1 MNVFNELDR
10 KLAVKINYD
19 IGFRELQVLD
29 KEVRIYYLN
38 SLVDSLQATELIEGI
53 LKLNNVLKYEDI
65 PFFDLIKNNLMNL
78 DIKEVT
84 DLDEMCEAILS
95 GLVIVAIENNFTTLK
110 VDTRSYPNRSVS
122 EPDMEKVVRG
132 SHDGFTENLNTN
144 IGLMRRRVKDVRLR
158 NEMYKIGE
166 SSKANVC
173 LTYLEGVI
181 DEKTLNDVKTR
192 LSNVKTENLI
202 LADKQLEELLLK
214 QKFNPYPLVRYTER
228 ADIVSIHLY
237 QGMFAIFVDTSPC
250 VILAPCTF
258 FDHFQHTEEYRQAPI
273 SGTYLRILRFL
284 GIFMALFLSPLW
296 LLSIKYDLNIP
307 FLKFLIPDT
316 SYVLNVFIQV
326 ILAEIGVEFL
336 RMASIHTPS
345 SLSTAMGLIAGV
357 VLGEV
362 AVSVGLFSY
371 QTVLIV
377 SLSAIGTYATPSYE
391 LGLANKISKLFF
403 IFSIILLGKI
413 GFCISIFIW
422 LIILIG
428 LKSFNKPYLYPLI
441 PFNLK
446 RLAKIIIRYPYKNIK

>member
-1 MNVFNELDR
+1 MNVFNELDE
-10 KLAVKINYD
+10 KLAVNINYD
-19 IGFRELQVLD
+19 IGFRELQVLE

-65 PFFDLIKNNLMNL
+65 SFFDLIKNNLMNL

-84 DLDEMCEAILS
+84 DLDEMCEAVLS
-95 GLVIVAIENNFTTLK
+95 GLVIVAIENNLTTLK
-110 VDTRSYPNRSVS
+110 VDIRNYPNRSVS

-166 SSKANVC
+166 NSKANVC

-192 LSNVKTENLI
+192 LSKVKTENLI

-214 QKFNPYPLVRYTER
+214 QRFNPYPLVRYTER

-284 GIFMALFLSPLW
+284 GIIMALFLSPLW
-296 LLSIKYDLNIP
+296 LLSIKYDLNIS
-307 FLKFLIPDT
+307 FLKFLIPNET
-316 SYVLNVFIQV
+316 ETLNVFVQV

-403 IFSIILLGKI
+403 IASIILFGVI
-413 GFCISIFIW
+413 GFCISLFIW

-446 RLAKIIIRYPYKNIK
+446 RLAKTFIRYPYKNNK

>member
-1 MNVFNELDR
+1 MSVFNELDE
-10 KLAVKINYD
+10 KLAVNINYD
-19 IGFRELQVLD
+19 IGFRKLQVLE
-29 KEVRIYYLN
+29 KEIRIYYLN
-38 SLVDSLQATELIEGI
+38 SLVDSLQAIELIEGL
-53 LKLNNVLKYEDI
+53 LKLNNVIKYEDI
-65 PFFDLIKNNLMNL
+65 SFFDLIKNNLMHL
-78 DIKEVT
+78 DVKELVN
-84 DLDEMCEAILS
+84 LDEMCEAVLS
-95 GLVIVAIENNFTTLK
+95 GLVIVAIKDCSNVIR

-166 SSKANVC
+166 NSKANVC
-173 LTYLEGVI
+173 LTYLDGVI

-214 QKFNPYPLVRYTER
+214 QRFNPYPLVRYTER

-284 GIFMALFLSPLW
+284 GIIMALFLSPLW
-296 LLSIKYDLNIP
+296 LLFIKYDLDIS
-307 FLKFLIPDT
+307 FLRFLIPSET
-316 SYVLNVFIQV
+316 ETLNVFVQV

-357 VLGEV
+357 ILGDI

-403 IFSIILLGKI
+403 IASIIMFGGI

-422 LIILIG
+422 LIILVG

-446 RLAKIIIRYPYKNIK
+446 RLAKTIIRYPYKNNK